1 MKVSVVK
8 NIKEFKLLEK
18 GWNELY
24 SHAEYS
30 VFQSFDFC
38 YNSVLKSDNIFVII
52 CSDRGMLCE
61 IWPCVLKDNKLEFIN
76 QIHADFCDVLT
87 IDYNKEILDFI
98 LESDEVKSIS
108 FKNIQS
114 DSNIHS
120 LLLNVKN
127 YHLSTEINYSILKLC
142 KTDNFPSNF
151 THFVYRQR
159 RRLKRILKKYD
170 GEINI
175 LHQSEDK
182 FPKDEI
188 VLLRNEMIAL
198 GKRDESFLQE
208 NLMNLIESLY
218 LSQLLKVSIL
228 KVQSET
234 VAISLFFQ
242 EESQFS
248 FWIDLFDDKQMINL
262 YHNTLFIK
270 EMTLLNESTF
280 NFGRGDYSYKVQN
293 FLPDIFPLYNVHIFK
308 NKFQL
313 FNFILNYKFITF
325 VKYFYRKF
333 KK

>member
-1 MKVSVVK
+1 M
-8 NIKEFKLLEK
+8 
-18 GWNELY
+18 
-24 SHAEYS
+24 
-30 VFQSFDFC
+30 
-38 YNSVLKSDNIFVII
+38 
-52 CSDRGMLCE
+52 
-61 IWPCVLKDNKLEFIN
+61 
-76 QIHADFCDVLT
+76 
-87 IDYNKEILDFI
+87 
-98 LESDEVKSIS
+98 
-108 FKNIQS
+108 
-114 DSNIHS
+114 
-120 LLLNVKN
+120 
-127 YHLSTEINYSILKLC
+127 
-142 KTDNFPSNF
+142 
-151 THFVYRQR
+151 
-159 RRLKRILKKYD
+159 KKYD

-242 EESQFS
+242 EESQVS

-293 FLPDIFPLYNVHIFK
+293 FSPDIFPLYNVHIFK